1 MRCSTLALA
10 AALLLGAFSAVPA
23 LSQSAASPAP
33 TADAATWRIDVAHSE
48 LSFRVRHLVS
58 RVRGTFTDWEGTI
71 TADPANLAGGSV
83 NVEIRTSSITT
94 NHERR
99 DNHLRSD
106 DFFDVEGHPTM
117 TFRSRRVE
125 TQGERI
131 RVQGDLTIRGVTRP
145 VVLEGSYLGTVP
157 EATGWLAAREHAG
170 ERHTAGPRNSN
181 GEERSMHG
189 WNPTG
194 ADSLSLGCLLFH
206 RCCFSRSVALE
217 RSPRAFA
224 CPSTRGNT
232 HG

>member
-157 EATGWLAAREHAG
+157 EANGGQRMAFEASTTVNRHDFGVSWNRAAEG
-170 ERHTAGPRNSN
+170 G
-181 GEERSMHG
+181 GVV
-189 WNPTG
+189 
-194 ADSLSLGCLLFH
+194 LGDQVTIDLV
-206 RCCFSRSVALE
+206 VAAVQ
-217 RSPRAFA
+217 R
-224 CPSTRGNT
+224 
-232 HG
+232 